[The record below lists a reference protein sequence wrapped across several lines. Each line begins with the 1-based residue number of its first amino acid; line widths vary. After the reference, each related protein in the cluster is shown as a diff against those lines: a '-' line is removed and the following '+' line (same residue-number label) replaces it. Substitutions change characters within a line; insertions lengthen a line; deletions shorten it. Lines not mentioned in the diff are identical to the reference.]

1 MDQRVRQAIV
11 TRVRWLADE
20 VAPHDPNTARTMFE
34 GLVTTY
40 GIDLVVAALCGD
52 GPETKRESR

>member
-1 MDQRVRQAIV
+1 MDQRLRRAIV

-20 VAPHDPNTARTMFE
+20 VAPHDPNTARTVFE

-40 GIDLVVAALCGD
+40 GIDLVVGALRGD
-52 GPETKRESR
+52 GAETRREGR